1 MHHALS
7 TMHRGVCRTGGIVR
21 NRLLSPLS
29 TQRSTSSTHRVLLA
43 EKTSEI
49 LTTSPPSLQ
58 NMQEIKSLFHP
69 SNSEVQS
76 KENVEGHKCKQQHS
90 PLSPVSPFLYGS
102 SFVSFQRDVS
112 PHPHPCLSSQKT
124 APSFTREASRVKATS
139 NCDIQNCLCHYRQQK
154 YKRHEQTRVGSTSK
168 QETAFR
174 KHVWKHIDANIDTIF
189 ICLSSQWASL
199 IHFWSSLA
207 KSGKRFANNLHL
219 TQLWKEGNSEVTL
232 FFP

>member
-1 MHHALS
+1 MHHALC
-7 TMHRGVCRTGGIVR
+7 TMHMGNCRTGGIVR

-29 TQRSTSSTHRVLLA
+29 TQRSTSSTHRVLPA

-69 SNSEVQS
+69 SNSEAQS

-124 APSFTREASRVKATS
+124 APSFTPRGKSSKS
-139 NCDIQNCLCHYRQQK
+139 NKQLWHSK
-154 YKRHEQTRVGSTSK
+154 LPLPLQTTK
-168 QETAFR
+168 IQETWTNACGLNVQAG
-174 KHVWKHIDANIDTIF
+174 H
-189 ICLSSQWASL
+189 SL
-199 IHFWSSLA
+199 
-207 KSGKRFANNLHL
+207 
-219 TQLWKEGNSEVTL
+219 
-232 FFP
+232 